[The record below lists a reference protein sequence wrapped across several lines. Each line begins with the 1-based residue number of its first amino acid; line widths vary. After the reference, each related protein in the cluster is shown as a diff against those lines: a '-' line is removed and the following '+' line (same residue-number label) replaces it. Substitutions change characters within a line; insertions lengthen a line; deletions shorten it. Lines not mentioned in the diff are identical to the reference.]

1 MMPMDDKEIVTT
13 KMTDIAYADASEI
26 KVVNDDVLNLDVSVA
41 KANLELEELNG
52 NLDKLS
58 VTLRENRIR
67 GREARRK
74 MQNIM
79 PHLP

>member
-1 MMPMDDKEIVTT
+1 MEDQAITTT
-13 KMTDIAYADASEI
+13 KMKDIAYADANEI
-26 KVVNDDVLNLDVSVA
+26 KVVNDDVVNLNVNVT

-67 GREARRK
+67 ANSTKRK
-74 MQNIM
+74 MQDIM
-79 PHLP
+79 PHL